1 MKKRNILIIV
11 ALTLIAAVGFI
22 VFGEKEADKHEVLA
36 KDLKESSATAM
47 VPVLNVPMTD
57 QNLLYC
63 VTFQLAWNELMDNVI
78 KEDIILGT
86 EKVYSTELNLQKF
99 TKSSLSDADYIAM
112 VGMGKDDIVKR
123 INDEMDRKFNEE
135 DKWKVESEVGP
146 DDYLAFSFLK
156 KVLTFET
163 SFEKVEEGLDF
174 KGTKVASFG
183 IMDVKDPETAQ
194 KLRDQVELVHYV
206 SDDEFIIR
214 LKDSDEKEDLFL
226 ARLPKEETLEGMLE
240 KAETLVSEPIPLT
253 SYDRLNIPLIAFD
266 IKKSYKEFIGQPV
279 MNKGFE
285 SYSIGEALQ
294 RIEFILNESGAVL
307 KSKAEIMMPTSMPMD
322 PKSLILDDSFL
333 LYMKETGKQEP
344 YLAIYVD
351 NAEILQ
357 TR

>member
-1 MKKRNILIIV
+1 MKKRNLLIL
-11 ALTLIAAVGFI
+11 AAAVVAVTAGI
-22 VFGEKEADKHEVLA
+22 LAFGGKEADKHEVLA
-36 KDLKESSATAM
+36 KDLKESTATAM
-47 VPVLNVPMTD
+47 VPVMNVPMTD

-78 KEDIILGT
+78 RDDILLGT

-99 TKSSLSDADYIAM
+99 KKSSLSDEDYIAM

-123 INDEMDRKFNEE
+123 INDEMDRKFKEE
-135 DKWKVESEVGP
+135 DKWKVESTVGP

-194 KLRDQVELVHYV
+194 KLRDQVELVHYK
-206 SDDEFIIR
+206 SDEEFIIR
-214 LKDSDEKEDLFL
+214 LKDKDEKEDLFL
-226 ARLPKEETLEGMLE
+226 ARLPKEETLEKMLQR
-240 KAETLVSEPIPLT
+240 ADSLVSEPIPLT

-279 MNKGFE
+279 LNKGFE

-333 LYMKETGKQEP
+333 LYMKESGKADP
-344 YLAIYVD
+344 YMAIYVD
-351 NAEILQ
+351 NAQILQ
-357 TR
+357 GK